1 MQPPLDLQILYTGNV
16 QGVGFRYTAK
26 QIAAGYEVVGWVQNL
41 PDGRVEMRVGGEEGE
56 VQAFLAAVAGGQL
69 ARHIK
74 QVEKNTTA
82 GTEKLPHGFE
92 IRR

>member
-1 MQPPLDLQILYTGNV
+1 MPSITDLRIFYTGNV

-26 QIAAGYEVVGWVQNL
+26 QIAAGYEVVGWVKNL
-41 PDGRVEMRVGGEEGE
+41 PDGRVAMRVGGEEGE

-74 QVEKNTTA
+74 HVERSPA
-82 GTEKLPHGFE
+82 TEAEDLPRGFE